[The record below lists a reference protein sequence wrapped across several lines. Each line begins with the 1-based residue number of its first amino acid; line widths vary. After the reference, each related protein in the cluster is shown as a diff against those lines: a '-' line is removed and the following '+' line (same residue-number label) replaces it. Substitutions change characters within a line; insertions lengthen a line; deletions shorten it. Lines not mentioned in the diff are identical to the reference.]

1 MHDQWSRAF
10 AALPQETPPAQ
21 GWERMVARM
30 DGGSPASIAR
40 KARSYRRAPAWIGL
54 AAAAAL
60 AMIVLWP
67 NRETP
72 AGARPA
78 RDPQIAATHSSPGTK
93 PAALPAPGPAQVRMP
108 VEATRVAAAK
118 PEAATHRGSHTR
130 RAPAKTAADPLP
142 ELYSESAQLE
152 ALLAVARDD
161 RVSSAGA
168 ALLSDELDAQV
179 AAVDASLARPGLDG
193 GERLRLWQA
202 RVDALR
208 QAAGFESTQRLLASQ
223 GRSDVMLVS
232 VD

>member
-1 MHDQWSRAF
+1 MHDHWSQAF
-10 AALPQETPPAQ
+10 AALPQEAPPAQ
-21 GWERMVARM
+21 GWERMAARM
-30 DGGSPASIAR
+30 DGDNPASIAR

-54 AAAAAL
+54 AAAATL

-67 NRETP
+67 DHEAP
-72 AGARPA
+72 VGARPA
-78 RDPQIAATHSSPGTK
+78 RDPQIAATQSPPRTK
-93 PAALPAPGPAQVRMP
+93 PAVLPAPGLTQAP
-108 VEATRVAAAK
+108 VETTRVAAAK
-118 PEAATHRGSHTR
+118 PQAAPRRGSHAR
-130 RAPAKTAADPLP
+130 RAPVKTATDLLP
-142 ELYSESAQLE
+142 GLYSESAQLE

-193 GERLRLWQA
+193 GERLHLWQA